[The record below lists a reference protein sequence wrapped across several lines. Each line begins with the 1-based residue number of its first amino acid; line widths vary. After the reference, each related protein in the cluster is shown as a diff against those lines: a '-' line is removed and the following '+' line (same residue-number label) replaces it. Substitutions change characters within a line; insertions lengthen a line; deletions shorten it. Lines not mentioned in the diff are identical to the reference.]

1 MDTTYLLSY
10 TTTSEPA
17 TGKSTNGI
25 ATNQPTN
32 KYNNNTVSGYLD
44 NKIEQYKTAIAT
56 TITKKH
62 LVYFFVVIILI
73 QVTSDYVSNYF
84 PKLEIFQPVFISGL
98 FSVISGVESY
108 YEYIFG
114 GVISATIAYTLT
126 RIFFDKLQTSLQKI
140 LLRSTT
146 ALIIIIT
153 MVLFGAF
160 SPSSL
165 SYSFQALKLYP
176 TMNLGY
182 IYSYVNGLIIS
193 ALFVYVYLRIIN
205 DISAYESTT

>member
-10 TTTSEPA
+10 T
-17 TGKSTNGI
+17 
-25 ATNQPTN
+25 ATNQPTSEPAINEPATN
-32 KYNNNTVSGYLD
+32 KPTNQSNNNSISGYLD
-44 NKIEQYKTAIAT
+44 SKIEQYKTAVNKA
-56 TITKKH
+56 ITKKH
-62 LVYFFVVIILI
+62 VIYFFVVIILI

-84 PKLEIFQPVFISGL
+84 PNLEIFQPVFISGL

-146 ALIIIIT
+146 ALLIIIT

-193 ALFVYVYLRIIN
+193 SLFVYIYLRIIN
-205 DISAYESTT
+205 DISAYEGK

>member
-1 MDTTYLLSY
+1 MDTSYLLSY
-10 TTTSEPA
+10 TGQSATS
-17 TGKSTNGI
+17 G
-25 ATNQPTN
+25 PTN
-32 KYNNNTVSGYLD
+32 KPTNNSTNNNTISGYLD
-44 NKIEQYKTAIAT
+44 GKIEQYKTAIAT

-84 PKLEIFQPVFISGL
+84 PHLEIFQPVFISGL

-114 GVISATIAYTLT
+114 GVISATIAYMTT
-126 RIFFDKLQTSLQKI
+126 RIFFTRLQTSLQKI
-140 LLRSTT
+140 LLRSST

-193 ALFVYVYLRIIN
+193 ALFVYIYLRIIN
-205 DISAYESTT
+205 DINAYEATT